1 MEENTVE
8 LTDYFRMIWKRK
20 ILIIVVI
27 LVCIGVGVGVL
38 VKKSRLKISVIYNA
52 KTVVKIGQKVVLTQP
67 SGVSSPIAYIENP
80 GNLEETIPLRYGIKV
95 KENPGYRL
103 DIKQVGA
110 LSMLAITMTGPDSGV
125 ERALKEIIDML
136 IEEHRRKT
144 NISLVVYTNYIKK
157 LESDA
162 VMFRENIELIE
173 ASINEI
179 KKREVRYLEKMAK
192 NETETKEVIH
202 KTDEAAFL
210 NMLYLRTIDK
220 EGELA
225 RNWDSLRSLQ
235 LKLSTHRI
243 TFGKLEDYRTEKFG
257 EIKSTTVRQRTKST
271 KYIMVV
277 AGVVSLIISLFVV
290 FIMENLNESKSRR
303 KGK

>member
-1 MEENTVE
+1 MEEDTVE
-8 LTDYFRMIWKRK
+8 LFDYFRVIWKRK

-210 NMLYLRTIDK
+210 NMLYLRTIDRERDLSSTRERLRNAEYQLIVHQTTIGSFEEHETEMLGEIQTTTMIK
-220 EGELA
+220 EG
-225 RNWDSLRSLQ
+225 
-235 LKLSTHRI
+235 STRRI
-243 TFGKLEDYRTEKFG
+243 IL
-257 EIKSTTVRQRTKST
+257 
-271 KYIMVV
+271 V
-277 AGVVSLIISLFVV
+277 AGVAGLIMSLLVAFS
-290 FIMENLNESKSRR
+290 MEYIEESKSKR
-303 KGK
+303 KRK